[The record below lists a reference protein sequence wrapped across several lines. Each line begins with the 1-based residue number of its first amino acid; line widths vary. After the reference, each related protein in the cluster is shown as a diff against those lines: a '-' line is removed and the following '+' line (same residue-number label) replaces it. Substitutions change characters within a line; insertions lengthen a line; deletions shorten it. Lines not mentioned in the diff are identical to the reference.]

1 MSRYFVI
8 ISAIIPLLLP
18 SLSCTKVVDI
28 DLNSAA
34 PKIII
39 EGTVS
44 DQLHSCSVNISRS
57 VNYDEPNVFP
67 AVTGSLVAISDDSGN
82 TAILSETKT
91 GTYTA
96 PFFQGI
102 AGKTYTISITAEGST
117 YKASSKMP
125 SPVTINSIIQDSS
138 TRGSFGRPGITK
150 FIKIQFKDPEGEKN
164 YYRIIQKIN
173 GIISTDIQIEND
185 LLRDGNL
192 ITQGVEH
199 NDPGLKTG
207 DSVVVYLQTI
217 DKEVFTY
224 LSQLRE
230 TIGQGTRG
238 PTYAPGN
245 SPTNFDNG
253 AIGYFSAFA
262 VQSKSI
268 VIK

>member
-1 MSRYFVI
+1 MSRYLII
-8 ISAIIPLLLP
+8 ISAIIPLLLF

-28 DLNSAA
+28 DLNAAA

-39 EGTVS
+39 EGKIS
-44 DQLHSCSVNISRS
+44 DQLHSCNVNISRS

-67 AVTGSLVAISDDSGN
+67 TVTGSLVSISDDSGN
-82 TAILSETKT
+82 TAILSETIA
-91 GTYTA
+91 GTYSA

-102 AGKTYTISITAEGST
+102 AGKIYTISITAEGNT

-125 SPVTINSIIQDSS
+125 SPVTINAIMQDSS
-138 TRGSFGRPGITK
+138 RGSFGRPGITK
-150 FIKIQFKDPEGEKN
+150 FIKIQFNDPEGENN
-164 YYRIIQKIN
+164 YYRIVQKIN
-173 GIISTDIQIEND
+173 GIISDDIQIEND

-238 PTYAPGN
+238 PTYAPGT
-245 SPTNFDNG
+245 SPSNFDNG

-268 VIK
+268 IIK